1 MNSFADDNNENGRK
15 MNCFADDSN
24 ENGRKMN
31 SLTDK
36 EISRYTKTMK

>member
-31 SLTDK
+31 CLTDK